1 MILNIISKTIE
12 ESQKDFYLIFYISY
26 VYFDSNCFDFNL
38 YLLFYFFFIII
49 IFYFLS

>member
-12 ESQKDFYLIFYISY
+12 ESQKDYLIFYISY

-38 YLLFYFFFIII
+38 YLLFYFFLLLLYSI
-49 IFYFLS
+49 FLS